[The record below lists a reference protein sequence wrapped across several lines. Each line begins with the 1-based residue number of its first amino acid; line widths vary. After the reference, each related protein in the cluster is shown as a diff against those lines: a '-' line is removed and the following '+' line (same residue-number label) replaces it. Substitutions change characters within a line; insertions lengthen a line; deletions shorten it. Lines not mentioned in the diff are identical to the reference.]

1 MIDEKAATLE
11 GFPDE
16 LIKALNHMILAHHGE
31 PDFGSPLRPATAEA
45 VALHL
50 IDNLDAKINHLYC
63 HLGGCDPSDTWSS
76 YDKYLKT
83 QIYQR
88 RWYGLCQG
96 DMRWNIG
103 MTMN

>member
-45 VALHL
+45 VAIH
-50 IDNLDAKINHLYC
+50 
-63 HLGGCDPSDTWSS
+63 
-76 YDKYLKT
+76 
-83 QIYQR
+83 
-88 RWYGLCQG
+88 
-96 DMRWNIG
+96 
-103 MTMN
+103 